1 MVVHFWTWSLLATHS
16 CNTID
21 FLLVL
26 VLQAVALLLPL
37 PPLPLSA
44 CPWGTGMR
52 INFQH
57 TQGARATGEAL
68 RNLRQFRA
76 LLLLSD
82 ALNQRRAASRIVASL
97 EGGTGAEGGE
107 RRV

>member
-1 MVVHFWTWSLLATHS
+1 
-16 CNTID
+16 
-21 FLLVL
+21 
-26 VLQAVALLLPL
+26 
-37 PPLPLSA
+37 
-44 CPWGTGMR
+44 MR

-97 EGGTGAEGGE
+97 EDRGDGGGGGGTGAEGGE